1 MKVTFPSKLSAIALA
16 CSCVF
21 TGSEASELTDMNE
34 HFHFFE
40 DEEATD
46 IKWNVNHTHISFMGN
61 SNAANAWMNFHQ
73 GSELLFSE
81 VSNGGDAT
89 LKFYDYSS
97 VRFHDSSSA
106 GNATLNFNEDSSVRF
121 HDSSS
126 AGNATLN
133 FYDHSS
139 VWFYDS
145 SSAGNAKLNLNYY
158 SSVWFYGSSSTGNA
172 KLSLDERAYAV
183 FNDNSS
189 AGNATLNFNADSFVR
204 FFHNSS
210 AGNATLSLATGA
222 KAEFFGNSSAGSAI
236 IDSDGLVTFK
246 SQADADNATLM
257 GSGTFDFSDT
267 SGREGNNYVHAGL
280 IEGDGTI
287 KLGNNNFVIGNEQS
301 NTNFSGVIEGSG
313 TLTKQ
318 GSGHIV
324 LSGNNTYQGDTYI
337 NSGGL
342 ILQGGAENNPIIKS
356 ENIYIGNKDK
366 PNTQTYLAATGY
378 LKANVHNN
386 GSLYIDDSTDPEH
399 REEGHHR
406 LKLEGDYSSLDGA
419 LHFHTKLNSD
429 DDSEKDQLWIT
440 GDVKGNTTVYV
451 HEAGGAGA
459 KTLHGIPLIKVDG
472 NIDGTFTQAG
482 RIVAGAYDYELKSH
496 RHVITDGTTR
506 SAADPMY
513 YYLSSN
519 IADEDSGDSTTSPR
533 LEQHIKRPEAGSYI
547 ANLAAANNMFIN
559 RLSDRQAEMEYFD
572 PLSGERKMTS
582 MWLRNEG
589 GHNRSH
595 DTSGQL
601 KTQANRYVVQLG
613 GDVLRWNSNDQD
625 LWRVG
630 LMAGYGNSR
639 STTTSNARGYNAKSK
654 ADGYSVG
661 IYGTWFANLA
671 EQTGPYADSW
681 VQYSWFNNSVD
692 GEGLAREEYDSKGVS
707 ASLEGGYTFKVGED
721 KSHSYFIQPQA
732 QAVWMGVKAD
742 DHRETNGTQVR
753 GEGDNNV
760 QTRLGIRAFMKSD
773 NGKGQR
779 FEPFAEANWLYNT
792 NEFGV
797 TMNGATIE
805 QAGAKNIAEL
815 KLGVEGNI
823 NQQLNAWGNVG
834 QQIGDK
840 GYSET
845 NVMLGVKYS
854 F

>member
-1 MKVTFPSKLSAIALA
+1 MKITFPSKLSAIALA

-21 TGSEASELTDMNE
+21 TGSEASELTDRNE
-34 HFHFFE
+34 CFHFRDS
-40 DEEATD
+40 DEAIN
-46 IKWNVNHTHISFMGN
+46 IKWNVNNTHISFDYN
-61 SNAANAWMNFHQ
+61 SNAANALMNFRY
-73 GSELLFSE
+73 GSWLYFTDY
-81 VSNGGDAT
+81 SNGG
-89 LKFYDYSS
+89 
-97 VRFHDSSSA
+97 
-106 GNATLNFNEDSSVRF
+106 NATFNFD
-121 HDSSS
+121 
-126 AGNATLN
+126 
-133 FYDHSS
+133 
-139 VWFYDS
+139 
-145 SSAGNAKLNLNYY
+145 
-158 SSVWFYGSSSTGNA
+158 
-172 KLSLDERAYAV
+172 
-183 FNDNSS
+183 
-189 AGNATLNFNADSFVR
+189 ADSFVR
-204 FFHNSS
+204 FYDSSS

-222 KAEFFGNSSAGSAI
+222 NAIFWGNSSAGSAI
-236 IDSDGLVTFK
+236 IDSDGLVEFK
-246 SQADADNATLM
+246 DQADADNATLM
-257 GSGTFDFSDT
+257 GSGLFDFSST
-267 SGREGNNYVHAGL
+267 SGREGDKVVHAGL
-280 IEGDGTI
+280 IDGNGRIELGD
-287 KLGNNNFVIGNEQS
+287 NDFVIGNEQS
-301 NTNFSGVIEGSG
+301 NTNFSGAINGSG
-313 TLTKQ
+313 ALIKQ

-324 LSGNNTYQGDTYI
+324 LSGQNTYQGDTYI

-342 ILQGGAENNPIIKS
+342 ILKGGTESNPIIQS
-356 ENIYIGNKDK
+356 QNIYIGNKDK
-366 PNTQTYLAATGY
+366 PNTHTYLAATGY

-399 REEGHHR
+399 REEGNHR
-406 LKLEGDYSSLDGA
+406 LKLEGNYSSLNGA

-451 HEAGGAGA
+451 HQTGGTGA

-496 RHVITDGTTR
+496 RHGTTDGKTR

-519 IADEDSGDSTTSPR
+519 IADGDSDNADNIDDSNMQTPPN
-533 LEQHIKRPEAGSYI
+533 LEQHIKRPEAGIYI
-547 ANLAAANNMFIN
+547 ANLAAANNMFIT
-559 RLSDRQAEMEYFD
+559 RLRDRQAEMEYFD
-572 PLSGERKMTS
+572 PLSGERNMTS

-589 GHNRSH
+589 AHNRSH
-595 DTSGQL
+595 DASSQL

-625 LWRVG
+625 LWRLG
-630 LMAGYGNSR
+630 LMAGYGNSH

-654 ADGYSVG
+654 VDGYSVG
-661 IYGTWFANLA
+661 IYGTWFANMV
-671 EQTGPYADSW
+671 EQTGPYVDSW
-681 VQYSWFNNSVD
+681 VQYSWFDNSVD
-692 GEGLAREEYDSKGVS
+692 GDGLAREEYDSKGVT
-707 ASLEGGYTFKVGED
+707 ASLEGGYTFKVSED

-742 DHRETNGTQVR
+742 DHREINGTQVR

-773 NGKGQR
+773 NGKGQN
-779 FEPFAEANWLYNT
+779 FEPFAEANWLHNT

-823 NQQLNAWGNVG
+823 NQQLNVWGNVG

-845 NVMLGVKYS
+845 SAMLGVKYS